1 MRRIQKVEKSVS
13 ILMAMLML
21 MISAPVSSVFA
32 AMIGT
37 EALLVNPDTVDARD
51 QLRSFLDRKD
61 VQAELTAR
69 GIDPAEAKARVDS
82 LSDAELMQIA
92 DKIDGLPAGGDF
104 WGTFVF
110 VVIIIFV
117 TLLVLEIMGY
127 TDFI

>member
-1 MRRIQKVEKSVS
+1 
-13 ILMAMLML
+13 MALLLL
-21 MISAPVSSVFA
+21 MISTPFGSVFA
-32 AMIGT
+32 AMVGT
-37 EALLVNPDTVDARD
+37 EAILENHGTSDARD
-51 QLRSFLDRKD
+51 QLRSFLDRQD
-61 VQAELTAR
+61 VQSVLTAR

-82 LSDAELMQIA
+82 LSDAEVMQIA

-110 VVIIIFV
+110 VVIIVFV

>member
-1 MRRIQKVEKSVS
+1 MRRIKRVEKIVS
-13 ILMAMLML
+13 ILMAVLML

-69 GIDPAEAKARVDS
+69 GIDPDEAKARVDS
-82 LSDAELMQIA
+82 LSDAEVTQIA
-92 DKIDGLPAGGDF
+92 DRIGALPAGGDAG
-104 WGTFVF
+104 GT
-110 VVIIIFV
+110 IIFV
-117 TLLVLEIMGY
+117 LIIVLLTLLVLEIMGY

>member
-1 MRRIQKVEKSVS
+1 MRRIQKVEKIVS

-37 EALLVNPDTVDARD
+37 EALLVNPDTSDARD

-69 GIDPAEAKARVDS
+69 GIDPDEAKARVDS
-82 LSDAELMQIA
+82 LSDAEVTQIA
-92 DKIDGLPAGGDF
+92 DRIGALPAGGDAG
-104 WGTFVF
+104 GT
-110 VVIIIFV
+110 IIFV
-117 TLLVLEIMGY
+117 LIIVLLTLLVLEILGY

>member
-1 MRRIQKVEKSVS
+1 MRRIKKVERSVS
-13 ILMAMLML
+13 ILMAVLML

-82 LSDAELMQIA
+82 LSDAEVMQIA
-92 DKIDGLPAGGDF
+92 DKIDGLPSGGDF

>member
-1 MRRIQKVEKSVS
+1 MRRIKRVEKSVS
-13 ILMAMLML
+13 ILMALLML

-37 EALLVNPDTVDARD
+37 EALLVNPDTSDARD

-82 LSDAELMQIA
+82 LSDAEVMQIA

-110 VVIIIFV
+110 VLVIIFV
-117 TLLVLEIMGY
+117 TLLVLEILGY

>member
-1 MRRIQKVEKSVS
+1 MRRIKRVEKSVS
-13 ILMAMLML
+13 ILMALLMV

-32 AMIGT
+32 ALVGT
-37 EALLVNPDTVDARD
+37 ETLLVNQDTSDARD
-51 QLRSFLDRKD
+51 QVRSFLDRQD
-61 VQAELTAR
+61 VQSELMAR

-82 LSDAELMQIA
+82 LSDAEVMQIA

-104 WGTFVF
+104 WGTFLF
-110 VVIIIFV
+110 VVIIVFV

>member
-1 MRRIQKVEKSVS
+1 MRRIKRVEKSVS
-13 ILMAMLML
+13 ILMAVLML

-37 EALLVNPDTVDARD
+37 EALLVNPETSDARD
-51 QLRSFLDRKD
+51 QLRSFLDRQD
-61 VQAELTAR
+61 VQAQLTAR

-82 LSDAELMQIA
+82 LSDAEVMQIA

-110 VVIIIFV
+110 VVVIIFV

>member
-1 MRRIQKVEKSVS
+1 MRRIKRVEKSVS
-13 ILMAMLML
+13 ILMALLMV

-32 AMIGT
+32 AMVGT
-37 EALLVNPDTVDARD
+37 ETLLVNQDTSDARD
-51 QLRSFLDRKD
+51 QVRSFLDRQD
-61 VQAELTAR
+61 VQSELMAR

-82 LSDAELMQIA
+82 LSDAEVMQIA

-104 WGTFVF
+104 WGTFLF
-110 VVIIIFV
+110 VVIIVFV

>member
-1 MRRIQKVEKSVS
+1 MRRIKRVEKIVS
-13 ILMAMLML
+13 ILMAVLML

-37 EALLVNPDTVDARD
+37 EALLVNPDTSDARD

-82 LSDAELMQIA
+82 LSDAEVMQIA
-92 DKIDGLPAGGDF
+92 DRIDELPAGGDF
-104 WGTFVF
+104 WGTFLF
-110 VVIIIFV
+110 VVIIVFV
-117 TLLVLEIMGY
+117 TLLVLEILGY

>member
-1 MRRIQKVEKSVS
+1 MRRIKRVEKIVS
-13 ILMAMLML
+13 ILMAVLML

-37 EALLVNPDTVDARD
+37 EALLVNPDTSDARD

-82 LSDAELMQIA
+82 LSDAEVMQIA

-110 VVIIIFV
+110 VLVIIFV
-117 TLLVLEIMGY
+117 TLLVLEILGY

>member
-1 MRRIQKVEKSVS
+1 MRRIKRVEKSVS
-13 ILMAMLML
+13 ILMAVLML
-21 MISAPVSSVFA
+21 MISAPDSSVFA
-32 AMIGT
+32 AMVGT
-37 EALLVNPDTVDARD
+37 EALLVNPDTSDARD

-82 LSDAELMQIA
+82 LSDAEIMQIA

-104 WGTFVF
+104 WGTLLF

>member
-1 MRRIQKVEKSVS
+1 MRRIQKVEKIVS

-37 EALLVNPDTVDARD
+37 EALLVNPDTSDARD

-82 LSDAELMQIA
+82 LSDAEVMQIA

-110 VVIIIFV
+110 VLVIIFV
-117 TLLVLEIMGY
+117 TLLVLEILGY

>member
-1 MRRIQKVEKSVS
+1 MRRIRRVEKSVS
-13 ILMAMLML
+13 ILMALLMV

-32 AMIGT
+32 AMVGT
-37 EALLVNPDTVDARD
+37 EVILGNQETSDARD
-51 QLRSFLDRKD
+51 QVRSFFDRQE
-61 VQAELTAR
+61 VRSELTAR

-82 LSDAELMQIA
+82 LSDAEVMQIA
-92 DKIDGLPAGGDF
+92 EKIEALPAGGDF
-104 WGTFVF
+104 WGTFLF

>member
-1 MRRIQKVEKSVS
+1 MRRIQKVEKIVS

-69 GIDPAEAKARVDS
+69 GIDPDEAKARVDS
-82 LSDAELMQIA
+82 LSDAEVTQIA
-92 DKIDGLPAGGDF
+92 DRIGALPAGGDAG
-104 WGTFVF
+104 GT
-110 VVIIIFV
+110 IIFV
-117 TLLVLEIMGY
+117 LIIVLLTLLVLEIMGY

>member
-1 MRRIQKVEKSVS
+1 MSRIKRVEKSVS
-13 ILMAMLML
+13 ILMALLMV

-32 AMIGT
+32 AMVGT
-37 EALLVNPDTVDARD
+37 ETLLVNQDTSDARD
-51 QLRSFLDRKD
+51 QVRSFLDRQD
-61 VQAELTAR
+61 VQSELTAR

-82 LSDAELMQIA
+82 LSDAEVMQIA

-104 WGTFVF
+104 WGTFLF
-110 VVIIIFV
+110 VVIIVFV

>member
-1 MRRIQKVEKSVS
+1 MRRIKRVEKSVS
-13 ILMAMLML
+13 ILMAVLML
-21 MISAPVSSVFA
+21 MISAPVSSLFA

-37 EALLVNPDTVDARD
+37 EALLVNPDTSDARD

-82 LSDAELMQIA
+82 LSDAEVMQIA

-110 VVIIIFV
+110 VLIIIFV